1 MEGRAKE
8 VKEMEA
14 MEMEVEVVEMEVGVA
29 KLEVE
34 AVEGRQRQAPYRR

>member
-1 MEGRAKE
+1 
-8 VKEMEA
+8 MEA